1 MTLEELKNKIE
12 NIEIDYDYDTTY
24 RNLYNACNDY
34 MNESQKW
41 DFDYIFEDF
50 IDYDTAEEIA
60 KQELEN
66 GGLIRVYYMLGD
78 ANLDNELFKI
88 NGYGNLEDIDIDDL
102 RYIKEEILNVINDK
116 LKES

>member
-78 ANLDNELFKI
+78 ANLNNELFKI
-88 NGYGNLEDIDIDDL
+88 NGYGNLEDVDIDDL
-102 RYIKEEILNVINDK
+102 RYIKEEILDVINNK
-116 LKES
+116 LKEE

>member
-24 RNLYNACNDY
+24 RNLYDACNDY

-78 ANLDNELFKI
+78 ANLNNELFKI
-88 NGYGNLEDIDIDDL
+88 NGYGNLEDVDIDDL
-102 RYIKEEILNVINDK
+102 RYIKEEILDVINDK
-116 LKES
+116 LKEK

>member
-24 RNLYNACNDY
+24 RNLYDACNDY

-78 ANLDNELFKI
+78 ANLNNELFKI
-88 NGYGNLEDIDIDDL
+88 NGYGNLEDVDIDDL
-102 RYIKEEILNVINDK
+102 RYIKEEILEVINDK
-116 LKES
+116 LKEK